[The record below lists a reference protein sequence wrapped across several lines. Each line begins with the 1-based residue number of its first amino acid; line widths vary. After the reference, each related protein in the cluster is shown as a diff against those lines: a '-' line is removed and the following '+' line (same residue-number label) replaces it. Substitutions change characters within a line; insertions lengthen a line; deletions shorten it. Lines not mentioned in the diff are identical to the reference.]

1 MNTNEQV
8 RKIETD
14 AFDIDEQ
21 LHLAFVDATDALCQ
35 LAVRGRSKPE
45 AIKVLESW
53 RVAFERADQSRRA
66 FERARRT

>member
-1 MNTNEQV
+1 MTTHEQV
-8 RKIETD
+8 RKIEAD

-21 LHLAFVDATDALCQ
+21 LHLAFVDATDALCR
-35 LAVRGRSKPE
+35 LAVSGRSK
-45 AIKVLESW
+45 ADGIRVLESW